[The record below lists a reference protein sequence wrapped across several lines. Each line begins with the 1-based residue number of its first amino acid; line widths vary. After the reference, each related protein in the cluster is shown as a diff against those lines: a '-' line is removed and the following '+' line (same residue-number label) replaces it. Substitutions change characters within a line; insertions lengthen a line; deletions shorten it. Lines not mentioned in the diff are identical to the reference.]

1 MQLKLVNE
9 QELESVIKQVVYLDE
24 KVKLLHVNLR
34 KLQARMEKCF
44 KENCPSEELSLL
56 DSPNQLGLGIRL
68 GNIMWDNRI
77 ETIQELCNKS
87 PGTLLKYRHFGKV
100 YLNKLRDALN
110 EHRFQHL
117 LG

>member
-68 GNIMWDNRI
+68 ENIMCDNRI

-87 PGTLLKYRHFGKV
+87 PGTLLKYHHFGKV